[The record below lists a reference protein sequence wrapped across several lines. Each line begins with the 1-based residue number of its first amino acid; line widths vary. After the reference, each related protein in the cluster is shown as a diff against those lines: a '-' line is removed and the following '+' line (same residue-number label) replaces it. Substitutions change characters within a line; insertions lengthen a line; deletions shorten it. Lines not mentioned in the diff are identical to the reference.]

1 MRLAERM
8 SQTQPGIFHKLYE
21 RKTKLMNDE
30 RTIFDLSVGTPG
42 FLPDEHVVQALS
54 RAAADP
60 KQYGYAM
67 TDLPELIDAL
77 VHYYRGRFNVK
88 LSDKEVIAVHGTQ
101 EGMAHICWALCD
113 PGDLVLVPDPGYP
126 IFTDGPELCGARV
139 VPYPLF
145 EEKGYILDFADIPP
159 QIAEQARVIVV
170 SYPLN
175 PVCVGAD
182 KDFYLRLIA
191 FAKRYDI
198 LVIHDAAYA
207 DISFADQPYPS
218 FLSFPGAKDVGVE
231 FYSLSKTYNFTGARA
246 AFLVGN
252 ETVVRAMRTLRSK
265 IDYGVFLPIQKA
277 AAMALRAEQFG
288 VIERKKQYQSMANRL
303 ANGLRDCGWPARD
316 SQGTMF
322 LWSGLPYGYQDSLR
336 FTLDLMELTGVIV
349 TPGVA
354 FGERGEG
361 HVRFALRTDMERLDE
376 IIHILHANRSN
387 LEGLAKNENKRP
399 VS

>member
-8 SQTQPGIFHKLYE
+8 SQTQPGIFHKLYK
-21 RKTKLMNDE
+21 RKAKLMDE
-30 RTIFDLSVGTPG
+30 GKTIFDLSVGTPG
-42 FLPDEHVVQALS
+42 FLPDGHIVQALS
-54 RAAADP
+54 QAAADP
-60 KQYGYAM
+60 DQYGYAM
-67 TDLPELIDAL
+67 ADLPELIDAL
-77 VHYYRGRFNVK
+77 RHYYHSRFAVE
-88 LSDKEVIAVHGTQ
+88 LSAEEVTAVHGTQ

-159 QIAEQARVIVV
+159 QTAEQARVIVV

-175 PVCVGAD
+175 PVCVAAD
-182 KDFYLRLIA
+182 EDFYPRLIA
-191 FAKRYDI
+191 FAKKYDI

-207 DISFADQPYPS
+207 DIAFTAQPYPS

-231 FYSLSKTYNFTGARA
+231 FYSLSKTYNFTGART

-252 ETVVRAMRTLRSK
+252 ETVVRALRTVRSK
-265 IDYGVFLPIQKA
+265 IDYGIFLPIQKA
-277 AAMALRAEQFG
+277 AAMALRAEQIG
-288 VIERKKQYQSMANRL
+288 VTERKKRYQSMANRL

-361 HVRFALRTDMERLDE
+361 HVRFALRTDMEHLDE
-376 IIHILHANRSN
+376 IIRVLHANRSK
-387 LEGLAKNENKRP
+387 LEELANNENQ
-399 VS
+399 